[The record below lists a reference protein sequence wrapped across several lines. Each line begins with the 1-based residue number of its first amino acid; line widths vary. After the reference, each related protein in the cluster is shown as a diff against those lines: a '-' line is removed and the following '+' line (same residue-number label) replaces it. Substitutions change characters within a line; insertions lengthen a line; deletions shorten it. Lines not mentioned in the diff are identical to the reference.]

1 MSLLSSYAPSAKF
14 PKVGTKVAGRVTT
27 DAQEIQQRDFDSGEL
42 LFWDDGKPR
51 MQLVVTVD
59 AGITDPTIP
68 GDDGER
74 SIYIKGQMLQATREA
89 CRKAR
94 VKEITEGCYFEVTY
108 VEDEPLPKGK
118 RGFPKK
124 IYEVAIKAAPS
135 SAGGGSLL
143 ASDRDDDESK
153 GDEVAARRKEAV
165 QRLGRQESVVGRTK
179 KVQDEEPPF

>member
-14 PKVGTKVAGRVTT
+14 PTKGTKIGGRVTG
-27 DAQEIQQRDFDSGEL
+27 DAQEIQQRDFDSGDL

-74 SIYIKGQMLQATREA
+74 SIYVKGQMLQATRDA
-89 CRKAR
+89 CRRAR
-94 VKEITEGCYFEVTY
+94 VKAIVEGCFFEVTY
-108 VEDEPLPKGK
+108 IDDEPLPKGK
-118 RGFPKK
+118 RGYPKK
-124 IYEVAIKAAPS
+124 LYEVVVKAAPS

-143 ASDRDDDESK
+143 ADDRDDDQV
-153 GDEVAARRKEAV
+153 DEIAARRKEAIH
-165 QRLGRQESVVGRTK
+165 RLSPKESVLGKARGDD
-179 KVQDEEPPF
+179 QPPF